1 MVMQKRLTKKERF
14 FNNITL
20 TADDEV
26 YVGIDVHKI
35 KYHVA
40 IWLNNG
46 IALTFVTPSD
56 NLAIA
61 NTLSKLTPA
70 LKQIVYEAGPT
81 GHNLWLRE
89 PFGGI
94 GNLLLGFVDI
104 IIDFISNLSNIF
116 IWKT

>member
-1 MVMQKRLTKKERF
+1 MQKRLTKKGRF
-14 FNNITL
+14 FNNINL

-56 NLAIA
+56 NLALA

-70 LKQIVYEAGPT
+70 LKLMANSAFMQ
-81 GHNLWLRE
+81 N
-89 PFGGI
+89 
-94 GNLLLGFVDI
+94 
-104 IIDFISNLSNIF
+104 
-116 IWKT
+116 

>member
-1 MVMQKRLTKKERF
+1 MAMQKRLTKKDRF
-14 FNNITL
+14 FNNINL

-61 NTLSKLTPA
+61 HTLSKLTPA

-81 GHNLWLRE
+81 GFSLARTLEAFSLPIAVIAPSKTLRPSGLIWFNLGT
-89 PFGGI
+89 PY
-94 GNLLLGFVDI
+94 
-104 IIDFISNLSNIF
+104 
-116 IWKT
+116 